1 MISRISYKFA
11 VKYQQSAQTPGCW
24 SQGIS
29 QANRLAGARE
39 ITINGAT
46 DTSIASQG
54 TEAVT
59 QASKRGVE
67 RALIAN
73 VAGRGR

>member
-11 VKYQQSAQTPGCW
+11 VKYQQSAQTPG
-24 SQGIS
+24 SGS
-29 QANRLAGARE
+29 QAKSQAKQIGRCPR

-46 DTSIASQG
+46 DTSIALQG

-73 VAGRGR
+73 VAWRCR

>member
-11 VKYQQSAQTPGCW
+11 VKYQRRHLAAGRKQNHRQ
-24 SQGIS
+24 
-29 QANRLAGARE
+29 NRLAGARE

>member
-1 MISRISYKFA
+1 MISRISYRFA
-11 VKYQQSAQTPGCW
+11 VKYQRRHLAAGRKQNHRQ
-24 SQGIS
+24 
-29 QANRLAGARE
+29 NRLAARE